1 MAPILDPKFCSR
13 CGSPMS
19 KSIPPGDSRPRPV
32 CGACGFVH
40 YLDPKVACGCVVDLD
55 GRLALIRRAIPPQKG
70 FWSFPCGF
78 MEVDETTEAAA
89 VRETK
94 EETGL
99 DVALEG
105 HLGTY
110 SYPDSFY
117 GGSVVVVVYAARA
130 TGGTPKADDDVDE
143 IRLVPPAEIPWDR
156 LAFRSSVAAL
166 RDWLRR
172 RGLDAPP
179 GTG

>member
-1 MAPILDPKFCSR
+1 MAPILEPKFCSR
-13 CGSPMS
+13 CAAPM
-19 KSIPPGDSRPRPV
+19 KRAVPPGDNRPRSV
-32 CGACGFVH
+32 CSACGYVH
-40 YLDPKVACGCVVDLD
+40 YLDPKVACGSVAELD
-55 GRLALIRRAIPPQKG
+55 GRIALIRRAIEPRKG
-70 FWSFPCGF
+70 FWSFPGGF

-89 VRETK
+89 IRETR

-110 SYPDSFY
+110 SYPDSYY
-117 GGSVVVVVYAARA
+117 GGSVVVVVYAARV

-143 IRLVPPAEIPWDR
+143 VRLVLPSEIPWEQ

-166 RDWLRR
+166 RDWLRT
-172 RGLDAPP
+172 RGLPAP
-179 GTG
+179 